1 MPSQTLARSS
11 RLKGVLFDL
20 DGVLIDSARAWHR
33 VISSSAERLSGL
45 EVPFDRFSET
55 FGQGPDADRAAYFPD
70 STASEVSRLYH
81 ECFPEHLDAVELIDG
96 ALEVLEQLR
105 ERGLRC
111 AVVTNT
117 PRELAQKILRSKGI
131 DELIDTVAGAGD
143 APEKPVPD
151 LIHVALSRL
160 DLGTDEVLYVGDS
173 NSDRG
178 AARAAGVFM
187 VGLNQQGDAT
197 IHALPE
203 LLGCL
208 DT

>member
-1 MPSQTLARSS
+1 MPPQTLEKA

-20 DGVLIDSARAWHR
+20 DGVLIDSAKAWHR
-33 VISSSAERLSGL
+33 VISSGARRLSGL
-45 EVPFDRFSET
+45 DVPFERFSET
-55 FGQGPDADRAAYFPD
+55 FGQGVDADRRTYFPD
-70 STASEVSRLYH
+70 STAAEVSRLYH
-81 ECFPEHLDAVELIDG
+81 ECFPDHLDAVELMDG
-96 ALEVLEQLR
+96 TLEVLRQLR
-105 ERGLRC
+105 ERRLRC

-117 PRELAQKILRSKGI
+117 PRELARQILRSKGI
-131 DELIDTVAGAGD
+131 DEFVDTVAGAGD
-143 APEKPVPD
+143 APEKPAPD

-160 DLGTDEVLYVGDS
+160 QLGTDEVLYVGDS

-197 IHALPE
+197 IEALPE

-208 DT
+208 